1 MYRPS
6 LGSNTYAPNQ
16 TLHVQL
22 FLSISLLLT
31 YETINAHPQ
40 KHSSKKA
47 KQPGKSF
54 TNITN
59 SFPDLPKSVFLHN
72 TITYTNF
79 IKPTSN
85 TKSLLNTYIAT
96 LTFPKYLYKSTS
108 IILSALINFF
118 HHKLIPNQP
127 QLMNFYFLPP
137 KPKNDDSANLPIL
150 TLTLLDSILI
160 NTLNTTPHII
170 LPLLSIN
177 SPTYEAT
184 TKLLSMIN

>member
-1 MYRPS
+1 VYRPS
-6 LGSNTYAPNQ
+6 LGSKNHVPNQ
-16 TLHVQL
+16 ILFVQL
-22 FLSISLLLT
+22 FLSISLPLT
-31 YETINAHPQ
+31 HKTINAHPQ

-47 KQPGKSF
+47 KQSGKSF

-59 SFPDLPKSVFLHN
+59 PFPDLSKSVFLHN
-72 TITYTNF
+72 IITYTNF

-118 HHKLIPNQP
+118 NHKLISNQP
-127 QLMNFYFLPP
+127 QLMNFHILPP

-150 TLTLLDSILI
+150 TLTLLGNILI
-160 NTLNTTPHII
+160 DTLNTIPHII
-170 LPLLSIN
+170 LPLLSIK
-177 SPTYEAT
+177 SIPFHGHS
-184 TKLLSMIN
+184 L